1 MLVLQEKKRALAAAA
16 LVGSAGEAGRL
27 TRDDLLALLA

>member
-1 MLVLQEKKRALAAAA
+1 VQLALADAGGAAA
-16 LVGSAGEAGRL
+16 I